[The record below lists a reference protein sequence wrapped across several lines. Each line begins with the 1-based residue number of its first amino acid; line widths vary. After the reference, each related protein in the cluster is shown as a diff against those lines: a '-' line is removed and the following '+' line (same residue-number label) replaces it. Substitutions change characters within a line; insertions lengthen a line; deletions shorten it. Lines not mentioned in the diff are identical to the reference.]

1 MDRALPNFLCRE
13 VVKRYENSVQQKK
26 WELQDTL
33 SAEVL
38 YSNKTAETY
47 RDIRVDG
54 KPTKKSWPEL
64 GGDIS
69 TGEFG
74 SLLHSLLTKDARF
87 QFIKEDC
94 LNGVAARE
102 YSFRINRAESDWK
115 ILSDY
120 QYIIPQY
127 RGRVWFD
134 RQGNRVLR
142 IERAAEGIP
151 SAFPLSSVESEVNF
165 SEIRL
170 ESSQTY
176 PLPVQAETRV
186 CIRDRRRCS
195 RKTIDFLDYRRFI
208 GDSKITF

>member
-1 MDRALPNFLCRE
+1 
-13 VVKRYENSVQQKK
+13 
-26 WELQDTL
+26 
-33 SAEVL
+33 
-38 YSNKTAETY
+38 
-47 RDIRVDG
+47 
-54 KPTKKSWPEL
+54 
-64 GGDIS
+64 
-69 TGEFG
+69 
-74 SLLHSLLTKDARF
+74 
-87 QFIKEDC
+87 
-94 LNGVAARE
+94 VAARE